1 MLDTKDEQC
10 TEQLKHELEKKDK
23 QCELKISTMKKRHA
37 EEVATLER
45 QVKRLKTTLEHRN
58 ISINALKEKV
68 QFYRGVAYETRSE
81 SIENELLAQ
90 LTEEEVQKITLEAKA
105 SRQKAMY
112 EAKLATSQAKKDA
125 LESNMLQSNKEHRE
139 EVDRL
144 KVEHKSQLRDLIRRH
159 AEDALSRK
167 QQVKEFDYL
176 QFQGWNKN
184 GIMKNLLV

>member
-1 MLDTKDEQC
+1 M
-10 TEQLKHELEKKDK
+10 
-23 QCELKISTMKKRHA
+23 
-37 EEVATLER
+37 
-45 QVKRLKTTLEHRN
+45 EHRN
-58 ISINALKEKV
+58 ISIKDLKEKV

-112 EAKLATSQAKKDA
+112 KAKLATSQAEKDA

-167 QQVKEFDYL
+167 QQVKEFYYQ